1 MTCHFGGTIQIW
13 QFRNHW
19 LFNKIPPLARRCGDL
34 DLVQRFELA
43 YKLEGHSGCVN
54 AIHFNETGNR
64 LASGSDDL
72 DIYVWDWQTGKK
84 QLSFKS
90 GHTANVFQSK
100 FLPLS
105 GDTLI
110 ATTSRD
116 GQVRL
121 AEVNTCTQCGNV
133 RIL

>member
-1 MTCHFGGTIQIW
+1 M
-13 QFRNHW
+13 
-19 LFNKIPPLARRCGDL
+19 

-43 YKLEGHSGCVN
+43 HKLEGHSGCVN

-72 DIYVWDWQTGKK
+72 DIYVWDWQKGKK

-121 AEVNTCTQCGNV
+121 AEVRVSIEPKHDNVVYTCVLKKYLFNHFDK
-133 RIL
+133 